1 MSKKRLVLVRKTN
14 ILRIFNEGEY
24 LFSPIN
30 ITIFGVTGL
39 KRIGVGWYDIY
50 SNGGLIGFISDVVE
64 VKELW

>member
-1 MSKKRLVLVRKTN
+1 MSEKRLLLVRKTE
-14 ILRIFNEGEY
+14 ILRIFSEGEH

-39 KRIGVGWYDIY
+39 KRIGIGWYDIY
-50 SNGGLIGFISDVVE
+50 SNGALIGFISGVVE